1 MLVVSRDDPNV
12 MKGFGRI
19 LTELVTKV
27 GNSKVLE
34 FPCALHPT
42 HTSLKKGIDKSS
54 LDVDC

>member
-27 GNSKVLE
+27 GNSKNLKI
-34 FPCALHPT
+34 PCAL
-42 HTSLKKGIDKSS
+42 KSFIYKTM
-54 LDVDC
+54 